1 MLLRV
6 KSSAHITHWQ
16 KSTILTE
23 VVMPQRYLAPIA
35 F

>member
-6 KSSAHITHWQ
+6 KLSAHTTHWQ

-23 VVMPQRYLAPIA
+23 VVMLQRYLVTIA
-35 F
+35 C